1 MSAQIDLT
9 ERVPEGHPMHGVWTV
24 PCTFDGKRVDISLR
38 EEQPDARFAMYE
50 QVGIQVDRTLLPCV
64 NEMPVPAPV
73 ITPAV
78 YSDPVTEMQST
89 WDWPRDEDGQPLLD
103 ENGERLPKVE
113 TGVMVEVT
121 VTPAEV
127 VTPAVVDTRT
137 HVDVILWGPRLT
149 ALYES
154 DDLAMA
160 WAVGMPAWQ
169 VWALQFRVEGTAEGL
184 PNKGEDW
191 TTIDHVSAIYPD
203 SINSRSHV
211 IG

>member
-1 MSAQIDLT
+1 MSAEIDLT
-9 ERVPEGHPMHGVWTV
+9 HLPEGHPMHGVWTV
-24 PCTFDGKRVDISLR
+24 PCTFDGKRVGISLR
-38 EEQPDARFAMYE
+38 EEQPGARLAMYE
-50 QVGIQVDRTLLPCV
+50 QVGIQADGTLLPFV
-64 NEMPVPAPV
+64 NELPVPAPV

-78 YSDPVTEMQST
+78 YSDPVTEMRST

-103 ENGERLPKVE
+103 EDGERLPKVP

-127 VTPAVVDTRT
+127 VTPAVVDTRA
-137 HVDVILWGPRLT
+137 HFDVILWGPRLT

-154 DDLAMA
+154 NDPEMA

-169 VWALQFRVEGTAEGL
+169 VWALQFRFQGTPEGQA
-184 PNKGEDW
+184 NAGESW
-191 TTIDHVSAIYPD
+191 VTLGHVSAIYPD

-211 IG
+211 TA